1 MSQLEKIRSDA
12 VREYK
17 NALQRD
23 TTTTTIRKKS
33 FARTMF
39 AYLILCVC
47 MTQLIALTPREI
59 VMNKLIQDI
68 SDEQVGDPK

>member
-1 MSQLEKIRSDA
+1 
-12 VREYK
+12 
-17 NALQRD
+17 
-23 TTTTTIRKKS
+23 
-33 FARTMF
+33 MF